1 MKEGRVRPAF
11 FFFQILC
18 GEHRFAVQGLEL
30 WSTAISDAKPGP
42 AFAEIAQGKGD
53 VMTRKAETGVFRPV
67 GLKAETRDEITARVA
82 RDIMKTEMAERV
94 AKTERLRA
102 ARLALEASEPVAVK
116 AVASRRSR

>member
-1 MKEGRVRPAF
+1 
-11 FFFQILC
+11 
-18 GEHRFAVQGLEL
+18 
-30 WSTAISDAKPGP
+30 
-42 AFAEIAQGKGD
+42 
-53 VMTRKAETGVFRPV
+53 MTRKAETGVFRPV